1 MSPEVIVY
9 IQKLK
14 KYFKTNSEAREYF
27 VQDLDIEEFFEYL
40 TDIAE
45 KNFLEKED
53 PTLNMEQFEIIK
65 NTLKSK
71 NIINREKEYYEP
83 KIYIDKRGYCKIGGN

>member
-14 KYFKTNSEAREYF
+14 KYFKTNNEAREYF
-27 VQDLDIEEFFEYL
+27 IADLDPEEFFEYL

-45 KNFLEKED
+45 KNFFEKED
-53 PTLNMEQFEIIK
+53 PTLNMDCLLYTSDAADE
-65 NTLKSK
+65 
-71 NIINREKEYYEP
+71 
-83 KIYIDKRGYCKIGGN
+83 